1 MLHST
6 ELLLE
11 GVAWLTCEVGLP
23 TLIKAI
29 IPMLLSIES
38 LASILHDSLT
48 HGDGLCDTHPSK

>member
-38 LASILHDSLT
+38 LAQMTIIGGKLT
-48 HGDGLCDTHPSK
+48 LKLTII